1 MYFVEAL
8 VTLQRCILI
17 KEILSLKQLLDGIKI
32 TFKETI
38 TSGSLKAERKLWGKL
53 KFPTS
58 ALNFVEP
65 HSVVNVL
72 PVQVYPSG
80 NIKVYAFIDGQS
92 NRTLAISQLFDFF
105 DILSESESHTLLS
118 CSGQST
124 CSGRR
129 VNRLEVEALDGS
141 YRFDLPT
148 VIKCNE
154 ILDNKDEIP
163 TPEVAFYRT

>member
-1 MYFVEAL
+1 M
-8 VTLQRCILI
+8 
-17 KEILSLKQLLDGIKI
+17 
-32 TFKETI
+32 
-38 TSGSLKAERKLWGKL
+38 
-53 KFPTS
+53 
-58 ALNFVEP
+58 
-65 HSVVNVL
+65 VNVL